1 MSKKGSGKSKPKPKP
16 GTAPTGNP
24 GTKGD
29 NSGETK
35 EK

>member
-1 MSKKGSGKSKPKPKP
+1 MSKKESGKPKPKP

-29 NSGETK
+29 NSGKTK